1 MSTVRQTSNTDAIV
15 YGKAIVSLV
24 ARLLLDDKHA
34 VIMDYVAASRWVLLS
49 KLASALKLQAKD
61 AKQAVQHLLQQRL
74 LREWRPAVKASKAVQ
89 EGRYPTKQKE
99 PPTVIYIDYVHFC
112 VVVQFRLMRMDK
124 MMVRKDM
131 AQRDLETGGGFGN
144 DEEIYECPSCAHRS
158 TNQQTGLSSLGM
170 MGRFRCCNGD
180 EQYCAYE
187 CALDHTVQIDSI
199 QRVLG
204 FLPTARSQRTV
215 LRRQAC
221 DILTKQLYGKRS
233 YFKDITVP
241 LDEIEAGRMVRWP
254 KGGGAVATYGV
265 ITSVSGSRATIRW
278 EQEAASARGAEGGA
292 RAAALLSLPSAS
304 SGGASGGGATVAI
317 AGAAGADS
325 GAKTIAQWKKEVDV
339 VGHAPTP
346 WFTMLEIEAALDEA
360 EFGHSGGGG
369 GGGGS
374 SSGSSS
380 SAMVAMGAE
389 RPVEL
394 ARLRAA
400 LRAHGAGAH
409 SERRRRTHGGNA
421 SSLQERFMAVRNQIL
436 HVCAELRKLPDAEAR
451 AIMNDPNMQRNVA
464 AFNAEFPQFSQERGG
479 ADGDGG
485 EPQRAEFEV
494 TTSIVGLGSRDGAE
508 RPLKRRKS
516 SGEVKAEASAPT
528 FAAPA
533 AAASSSAAAS
543 SAANDDD
550 DDDDDDGW
558 EDG

>member
-1 MSTVRQTSNTDAIV
+1 MARQASNTDAIV
-15 YGKAIVSLV
+15 YGKTIVSLV

-99 PPTVIYIDYVHFC
+99 PPTVIYIDYVHFS

-131 AQRDLETGGGFGN
+131 AQRDLETGGGFGD

-158 TNQQTGLSSLGM
+158 TNQQTGLSSVGM

-199 QRVLG
+199 KRVLG
-204 FLPTARSQRTV
+204 FLPSLRNQRTV
-215 LRRQAC
+215 LRREARDTLVQ
-221 DILTKQLYGKRS
+221 QLYNKRS
-233 YFKDITVP
+233 YFQDVTVP
-241 LDEIEAGRMVRWP
+241 PNEIEAGRMVRRR
-254 KGGGAVATYGV
+254 KGGGGAAVYGA

-292 RAAALLSLPSAS
+292 RAALPSSSLSAS
-304 SGGASGGGATVAI
+304 SGGGSGSGR
-317 AGAAGADS
+317 GAAAADS

-339 VGHAPTP
+339 IGFAPTP
-346 WFTMLEIEAALDEA
+346 WFTMLDIEAALDEA
-360 EFGHSGGGG
+360 EFGHS
-369 GGGGS
+369 S
-374 SSGSSS
+374 SSGGARSSGSGASSS

-394 ARLRAA
+394 ARLRAV
-400 LRAHGAGAH
+400 LRAHGAGAL
-409 SERRRRTHGGNA
+409 SERRRRAHGGNA

-436 HVCAELRKLPDAEAR
+436 YVCAELRKLPDAEAQ

-479 ADGDGG
+479 ADGDGVG
-485 EPQRAEFEV
+485 PVRAEFEV
-494 TTSIVGLGSRDGAE
+494 TTSIVGMRSSDGAE
-508 RPLKRRKS
+508 RPLKRRKP
-516 SGEVKAEASAPT
+516 SGEVKAEALAPMVGAPT
-528 FAAPA
+528 
-533 AAASSSAAAS
+533 AAASASSAAAS
-543 SAANDDD
+543 SAANDDN